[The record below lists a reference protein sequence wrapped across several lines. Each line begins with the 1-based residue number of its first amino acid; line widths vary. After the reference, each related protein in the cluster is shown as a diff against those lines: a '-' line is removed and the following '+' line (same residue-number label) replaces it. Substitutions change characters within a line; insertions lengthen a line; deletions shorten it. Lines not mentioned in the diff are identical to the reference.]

1 MNEENKQ
8 LQAVESPQTEP
19 SASRSEHH
27 SHHSHHHRRRSLRHQ
42 MKRILFGRSH
52 YPDRHDVIEGAD
64 ARKAILFVALAT
76 LLLLTAVF
84 FISRWENQQYSV
96 AAAVSAAVQN
106 SQPEA
111 PALEVNG
118 VSYLPKTNIESYL
131 FMGIDVNG
139 VAKPIDGYLGGGQAD
154 VQMLLVLDHEAQ
166 TWQLLQ
172 INRDTMTDVP
182 VLGPDGSV
190 QRTEFQQITLAHAYG
205 NGYKQSCVNV
215 VNTVSALLGG
225 QTINGYYSMN
235 MDGIAI
241 VNDAVGGVPVTI
253 TSDFSLVDDSLPMGE
268 TVTLTGQQAETFV
281 RARRNVDDQTN
292 ISRMARQRVYLASF
306 FEQLKKQDDN
316 TILKAYDEVFPY
328 TVTDIGSQTVTEMI
342 GYLRSYEQLPMLT
355 IDGEAKIENDHW
367 AYYLDETSL
376 QNTILQLF
384 YQSQEE

>member
-1 MNEENKQ
+1 
-8 LQAVESPQTEP
+8 
-19 SASRSEHH
+19 
-27 SHHSHHHRRRSLRHQ
+27 
-42 MKRILFGRSH
+42 
-52 YPDRHDVIEGAD
+52 
-64 ARKAILFVALAT
+64 
-76 LLLLTAVF
+76 
-84 FISRWENQQYSV
+84 
-96 AAAVSAAVQN
+96 
-106 SQPEA
+106 
-111 PALEVNG
+111 
-118 VSYLPKTNIESYL
+118 
-131 FMGIDVNG
+131 
-139 VAKPIDGYLGGGQAD
+139 
-154 VQMLLVLDHEAQ
+154 
-166 TWQLLQ
+166 
-172 INRDTMTDVP
+172 
-182 VLGPDGSV
+182 
-190 QRTEFQQITLAHAYG
+190 
-205 NGYKQSCVNV
+205 
-215 VNTVSALLGG
+215 
-225 QTINGYYSMN
+225 MN

-281 RARRNVDDQTN
+281 RGRRNVDDQTN

-342 GYLRSYEQLPMLT
+342 DYLRSYEQLPMLT